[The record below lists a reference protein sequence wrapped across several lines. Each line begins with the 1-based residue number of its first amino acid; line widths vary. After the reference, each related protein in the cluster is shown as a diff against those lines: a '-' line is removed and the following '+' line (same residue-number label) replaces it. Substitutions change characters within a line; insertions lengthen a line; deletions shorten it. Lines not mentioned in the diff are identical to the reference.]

1 MRRRV
6 AIIVSLGLLTIV
18 AALILILQSSY
29 LPDKIEQKITPL
41 VEEAIGRRIKF
52 SGSYISIFPF
62 YWQLQNAGLSD
73 PNSGDILLKSK
84 DVTIYISPFRLLLN
98 EVSITDIRF
107 KEPNLSIIRYSDGK
121 TNLEGLFP
129 QKKPTKWKVALKK
142 ITISKGTIQFNDLLV
157 YKNVVLS
164 AVDCRISP
172 DLEKKVFAGSIAA
185 EGSYRDQ
192 KISQQGIK
200 IKSDVT
206 VDLKD
211 KKKAG
216 IKVSGLN
223 VSTPGGTMLKADG
236 VAAEDGLIELNGK
249 VAFSLKD
256 IAELTGKNKDL
267 QGTIIFTG
275 SVNGTISE
283 PVVKGNITTDSLSYD
298 KVSYGKVKGDLSYT
312 EKLLHITKLKGDILN
327 GSVKGDM
334 EVNFRNSIPS
344 YHLQMKAENVQPH
357 KVIVQY
363 MKDLKVPLDKKGLIS
378 ADAEVWGE
386 GLNKD
391 MLEAKGWIAYKDK
404 NQNISLSGGINKGLD
419 VNAGLTGELSDI
431 AEYLHIPHF
440 PLHGTASLNGE
451 VSGALAKPVISGTL
465 MINKGVVKDTVFD
478 SVTAGLRLADGELLL
493 QPVVFRKEDA
503 VYSLYGS
510 IQFRS
515 PEFKDPYFDLKG
527 DISHGNP
534 NDFIS
539 IFYKTIP
546 LEMSA
551 EGHASLIGDKETL
564 QWIFDLKSP
573 AGSIYNQR
581 FDNSELT
588 FNITKDRVIFDRI
601 NLRRG
606 GDIADGKG
614 WIGFSDEYKDL
625 FHADISSERFSIE
638 NFDLLNSKTDLLKG
652 SGSFI
657 LSAGGKINNPA
668 IEITMQVP
676 HLFIKDVDTGFAK
689 LAMLKDTGDM
699 TVSGQALNIS
709 YEGNIT
715 WEENAVYKISGR
727 LSESNMAPVLNL
739 INPAFSRKVSV
750 KASGEVVVEGKIK
763 DPDSLRVSVVFS
775 RFNGVYSDYMIE
787 NDGEIKLIYEN
798 KRLALEAVRI
808 KGDGTYFNV
817 TGSLATNGDN
827 NIFINGEADLR
838 LLSLF
843 TPEIKYS
850 KGNAY
855 VAFLISGELADPFI
869 QGGLAIKDGTVRST
883 TLRQTLEN
891 VNVSIFFN
899 GHEIILES
907 MQGVIGGGGVSGSG
921 KLEFKD
927 LNIKEFGIVIEVA
940 DAVFRYPEGLESR
953 LDGTFV
959 LQGTQQSKGIKGE
972 ISIKKV
978 TYDKNINLRTMVLEL
993 QKKKIK
999 VDQPVPVFGNMEL
1012 NIHISGKKDI
1022 WINNNLAKVPLEA
1035 DLMLKGTIDHPI
1047 ILGRVEARDGTFS
1060 FSRNSF
1066 KVVSA
1071 TADFA
1076 SPDTIKPAID
1086 IHATTEVREYKID
1099 MRLTGTMDRFN
1110 LYLSSDP
1117 ALSETD
1123 ILALMTVGQ
1132 TAAEAAETMKAV
1144 GTVEATA
1151 FLAAPIQEKLEGT
1164 LQDIIK
1170 VDRFQV
1176 EPYYSNT
1183 SASGGARLT
1192 VGKKLLDDR
1201 LYVTY
1206 TTGITTVEEL
1216 IKLEYFLGKNVY
1228 VVGERDELGRMSGDI
1243 KFRFEFR

>member
-1 MRRRV
+1 MRRRI
-6 AIIVSLGLLTIV
+6 AIIVSLGLLAIV
-18 AALILILQSSY
+18 AVLILILQSSY
-29 LPDKIEQKITPL
+29 LPDKIEKKITPL

-52 SGSYISIFPF
+52 SGSYISLFPF
-62 YWQLQNAGLSD
+62 YWQIYNAGLSD
-73 PNSGDILLKSK
+73 PKTGDVLLKSK
-84 DVTIYISPFRLLLN
+84 DITIYISPLKLLLD
-98 EVSITDIRF
+98 EVSIKDIRF

-129 QKKPTKWKVALKK
+129 EKKPTKWKVVLKK
-142 ITISKGTIQFNDLLV
+142 ISISKGTIQFNDLLI
-157 YKNVVLS
+157 YKNIVLS
-164 AVDCRISP
+164 AVDCRILP
-172 DLEKKVFAGSIAA
+172 DLDKKLFAGTITA

-200 IKSDVT
+200 MKGDAA

-211 KKKAG
+211 KKKAS

-223 VSTPGGTMLKADG
+223 VSTPGGTVLKADG
-236 VAAEDGLIELNGK
+236 VVAEDGLIDLNGK
-249 VAFSLKD
+249 VALSLKD
-256 IAELTGKNKDL
+256 IAELSGKKKDL
-267 QGTIIFTG
+267 HGTVIFTG
-275 SVNGTISE
+275 SVTGTIKE
-283 PVVKGNITTDSLSYD
+283 PAVKGNITTDSLSYD
-298 KVSYGKVKGDLSYT
+298 KVSYGKVKGELSYK
-312 EKLLHITKLKGDILN
+312 ERLLHITKIKGDILN

-334 EVNFRNSIPS
+334 EVDFRNSIPS
-344 YHLQMKAENVQPH
+344 YRMQMKAENVQPH
-357 KVIVQY
+357 KVIERY
-363 MKDLKVPLDKKGLIS
+363 MADLKVPIEKKGLIN
-378 ADAEVWGE
+378 ADAEVRGE

-391 MLEAKGWIAYKDK
+391 TIVGKGWISYKDK

-419 VNAGLTGELSDI
+419 INAGLTGELTDI
-431 AEYLHIPHF
+431 AGYLHIPHF
-440 PLHGTASLNGE
+440 PLHGIATLNGE
-451 VSGALAKPVISGTL
+451 VSGVIAKPVISGTI
-465 MINKGVVKDTVFD
+465 MMSKGVVKDTVFD
-478 SVTAGLRLADGELLL
+478 TVTAGLRLAAGELLL
-493 QPVVFRKEDA
+493 QPVVLRKEDA

-510 IQFRS
+510 IRFRS

-546 LEMSA
+546 LDMSA
-551 EGHASLIGDKETL
+551 DGHASINGDSQDL
-564 QWIFDLKSP
+564 QWFFDLKSSSG
-573 AGSIYNQR
+573 AIYNQR
-581 FDNSELT
+581 FDSSEIT
-588 FNITKDRVIFDRI
+588 FSITKDRVIFDRI
-601 NLRRG
+601 TLKRG
-606 GDIADGKG
+606 SDIADGKG
-614 WIGFSDEYKDL
+614 WLGFSDEYKDE

-652 SGSFI
+652 SGSFN

-676 HLFIKDVDTGFAK
+676 HLFIKDTDTGFAR
-689 LAMLKDTGDM
+689 LTMSKDTGDM
-699 TVSGQALNIS
+699 TVSGQVLNMS

-715 WEENAVYKISGR
+715 WEEDAAYKISGH
-727 LSESNMAPVLNL
+727 LLESNMAPVLNL
-739 INPAFSRKVSV
+739 INPAFSKKVSV
-750 KASGEVVVEGKIK
+750 KTSGEVVVEGKIK
-763 DPDSLRVSVVFS
+763 EPDSLRVSVVLS
-775 RFNGVYSDYMIE
+775 RFNGVYSDYKIE
-787 NDGEIKLIYEN
+787 NDGEIKLVYEG
-798 KRLALEAVRI
+798 KRLTLESVRI

-817 TGSLATNGDN
+817 TGSLNTNGDN

-850 KGNAY
+850 KGNVY
-855 VAFLISGELADPFI
+855 IAFLISGELADPSI

-907 MQGVIGGGGVSGSG
+907 MQGAIGGGGVSGSG
-921 KLEFKD
+921 KLEFKE

-959 LQGTQQSKGIKGE
+959 LQGTQKSKGIKGE
-972 ISIKKV
+972 ISVKKV

-999 VDQPVPVFGNMEL
+999 VDQPVPVFGDTEL

-1035 DLMLKGTIDHPI
+1035 DLMLKGTIDHP
-1047 ILGRVEARDGTFS
+1047 LLFGRVEARDGTFT
-1060 FSRNSF
+1060 FSRNPF
-1066 KVVSA
+1066 KVISA

-1076 SPDTIKPAID
+1076 SPDTIKPVLD
-1086 IHATTEVREYKID
+1086 IHASTDVREYKID

-1117 ALSETD
+1117 VLSETD

-1132 TAAEAAETMKAV
+1132 TAAEAAETMKSV